1 MSKRVK
7 KTTKK
12 VKKSIQRMGL
22 FVAVLILVAV
32 IIGGRFFRYINGNNI
47 DLSKT
52 EQPCYLYIPNGIT
65 FSQLKTIMSDLGVV
79 KDMESFVWVAKKKKY
94 DLNVKGGKYLLEDGM
109 SNNKLINKLRSGT
122 QDPVRI
128 TFNNLRTL
136 NQLASVISNKLMVD
150 STELMRLFQ
159 DKDYVNSLGFT
170 MESLP
175 GLFIPNTYE
184 IFWNTDAKG
193 FVRRMKKEYDSF
205 WTEERTKK
213 ASALGL
219 TKNEVSIIASIV
231 DEETVMADEKPI
243 VAGLYVNRL
252 KRNMKL
258 QADPTVKYALGDFSI
273 QRIIRSDL
281 SIDSPY
287 NTYKYEGLPPGPI
300 RIPSIVGIDAVL
312 NRKKHDYL
320 YMCAKEDF
328 SGYHNFAKTLAQ
340 HNVNARKY
348 QNELRK
354 RKIWR

>member
-1 MSKRVK
+1 MRVK

-12 VKKSIQRMGL
+12 VKKSIRRMGL
-22 FVAVLILVAV
+22 FIAVLLLVAV
-32 IIGGRFFRYINGNNI
+32 IIGGRFFRYINGNNV
-47 DLSKT
+47 DLSNVD
-52 EQPCYLYIPNGIT
+52 QPCYLYIPNETT
-65 FSQLKTIMSDLGVV
+65 FSQLKTILSDLGVV

-94 DLNVKGGKYLLEDGM
+94 DLKVKAGKYLLEDGM
-109 SNNKLINKLRSGT
+109 SNNKLINRLRSGV
-122 QDPVRI
+122 QEPVRI

-136 NQLASVISNKLMVD
+136 DQLASVISNKLMVD
-150 STELMRLFQ
+150 STELMHLFQ

-170 MESLP
+170 LESLP
-175 GLFIPNTYE
+175 GLFIPNTYQ

-193 FVRRMKKEYDSF
+193 FVRRMKKEYDNF

-231 DEETVMADEKPI
+231 DEETVMADEKPV

-258 QADPTVKYALGDFSI
+258 QADPTVKYAIGDFSI

-300 RIPSIVGIDAVL
+300 RIPSIAGIDAVL
-312 NRKKHDYL
+312 NRTKHDYL